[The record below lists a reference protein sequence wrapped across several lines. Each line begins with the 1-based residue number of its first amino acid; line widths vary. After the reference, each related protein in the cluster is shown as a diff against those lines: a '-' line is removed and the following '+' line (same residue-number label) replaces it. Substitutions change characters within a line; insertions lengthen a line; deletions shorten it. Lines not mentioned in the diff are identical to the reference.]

1 MVVSG
6 ETLYHIGLRRS
17 EGAAYCLLT
26 GDPGRVETVA
36 QYLEDPRFVAQNREY
51 KSFL

>member
-36 QYLEDPRFVAQNREY
+36 QYLRIRALSH
-51 KSFL
+51 KTGSM